1 MQKKGGLSSLV
12 FPFGL
17 GSSLLLPGGG
27 EACSE
32 EATVQKLTAIL
43 YVCLCVCVCECMC
56 LCVFCKMK
64 GHDGLGWTLI
74 RVKMIIP
81 AE

>member
-17 GSSLLLPGGG
+17 GSCLLLPVGG

-32 EATVQKLTAIL
+32 EAAVQKLPGIL
-43 YVCLCVCVCECMC
+43 PVCLCVCACECMC

-64 GHDGLGWTLI
+64 GLDGLGWTLMG
-74 RVKMIIP
+74 VKTIIP
-81 AE
+81 TE

>member
-1 MQKKGGLSSLV
+1 MLMQKKGGLSSLV

-32 EATVQKLTAIL
+32 EATVQKLTGIL
-43 YVCLCVCVCECMC
+43 HVCLRVYARASACVCVC
-56 LCVFCKMK
+56 FAK
-64 GHDGLGWTLI
+64 
-74 RVKMIIP
+74 
-81 AE
+81 